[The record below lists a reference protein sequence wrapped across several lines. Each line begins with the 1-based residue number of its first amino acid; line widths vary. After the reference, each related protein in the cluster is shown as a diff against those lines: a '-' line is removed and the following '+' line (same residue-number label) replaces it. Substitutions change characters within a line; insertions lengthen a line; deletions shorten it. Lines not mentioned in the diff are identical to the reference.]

1 LAVPTFLYLIAIAFQ
16 SVLVALKETKLIAK
30 AWALG
35 LLTYL
40 ISLFIPADAILK
52 VEIAGVA
59 AMCVVAG
66 LLFSQLSKAMK
77 SRLTSNTLSA

>member
-1 LAVPTFLYLIAIAFQ
+1 
-16 SVLVALKETKLIAK
+16 
-30 AWALG
+30 
-35 LLTYL
+35 LTYL